1 VSSRRRDYFFKRG
14 GNGTYKDGTY
24 KDGINTRSVLV
35 ASWQQNQ
42 DDRIQGE
49 KDAAAKEKRDAAQ
62 KAATLD
68 YPDVDKFVEGIK
80 PTNTNITMET
90 NLKFSILK
98 LPQKIFDTYD
108 VKDKDKQIPVTKN
121 IDGKTVTFYISYSG
135 CDFYIYVNNT
145 LYGQLQIT
153 APNGIV
159 ITTDTICR
167 LVPQIKSDLIA
178 SPST

>member
-14 GNGTYKDGTY
+14 GNGTYKDSI
-24 KDGINTRSVLV
+24 DTRSVLV
-35 ASWQQNQ
+35 ASWQQINK
-42 DDRIQGE
+42 DRD
-49 KDAAAKEKRDAAQ
+49 DAAAAQAKKDAEKAQ
-62 KAATLD
+62 ELS
-68 YPDVDKFVEGIK
+68 YPDVDNFVSMIK
-80 PTNTNITMET
+80 TTNVSEIMDTPV
-90 NLKFSILK
+90 KFSILK

-108 VKDKDKQIPVTKN
+108 VKDKNKQSPVTRK
-121 IDGKTVTFYISYSG
+121 IDGKTVEFYISHSG
-135 CDFYIYVNNT
+135 CNFYIYVDNT

-159 ITTDTICR
+159 IATDTICR

>member
-1 VSSRRRDYFFKRG
+1 MSTF
-14 GNGTYKDGTY
+14 
-24 KDGINTRSVLV
+24 
-35 ASWQQNQ
+35 QQNQ
-42 DDRIQGE
+42 DDRQKRE
-49 KDAAAKEKRDAAQ
+49 KDAADDQARIDAQ

-68 YPDVDKFVEGIK
+68 YPDVDKFVEGIN
-80 PTNTNITMET
+80 PTNTNIRMET
-90 NLKFSILK
+90 NLLKFSILK
-98 LPQKIFDTYD
+98 LPQKIFESSD
-108 VKDKDKQIPVTKN
+108 VQNGNKQIPVTKN

-159 ITTDTICR
+159 IATDIICM
-167 LVPQIKSDLIA
+167 LVPQIKLDLIA